1 MKKTLGLALLA
12 GWLTTGLY
20 ADEPTAKPEA
30 AASESP
36 TNESVRDRL
45 KERILKQFDAN
56 GNGKLDDD
64 EKEKMLAERAKR
76 KTQDNPDNK
85 DAAGNAR
92 GKAGDAIRQ
101 RILKMFDKD
110 GDGKLNAEERAAAE
124 SAREEMGKGGKRGEA
139 GREAMLKAF
148 DKDGD
153 GKLNDEERDAAKKAF
168 QDRADKKGNAAKA
181 KKKRED

>member
-1 MKKTLGLALLA
+1 MKKTLGLSLLA
-12 GWLTTGLY
+12 GWLATGLY
-20 ADEPTAKPEA
+20 AEEPTTKPAPPA
-30 AASESP
+30 ADAAP
-36 TNESVRDRL
+36 TNEVAHDRL
-45 KERILKQFDAN
+45 KERVLKQFDVN
-56 GNGKLDDD
+56 CNGKLDDD

-76 KTQDNPDNK
+76 KPLENN
-85 DAAGNAR
+85 DAAGNGR
-92 GKAGDAIRQ
+92 GKMGDAIRQ

-153 GKLNDEERDAAKKAF
+153 GKLSDDERDAAKKAF
-168 QDRADKKGNAAKA
+168 QDRAGQKGGAPKA
-181 KKKRED
+181 KKKT